1 MSNMI
6 RALAMISGG
15 LDSILAAKLI
25 KDQGIE
31 VIGICF
37 RSYFFNEENAIK
49 MTKQIGIKLEV
60 IDFSKE
66 HFEMVK
72 DPKHGWG
79 KNMNPCIDC
88 HSMMMRYSG
97 ELLEKFNA
105 DFIITGEV
113 LNQRP
118 MSQNRSAL
126 DIVKKQSGFSDK
138 ILRPLCAK
146 NLKETQMELYGL
158 VDREKLLDISGRNR
172 KTQMELAKEWGI
184 EDYPSPAGGC
194 KLTEPNYAIRLKEI
208 LEKKEQVTEKDI
220 HLLKYGRHFVS
231 DNDVKI
237 IVSRTSEEGEKI
249 KQLLNNKDIVFLPS
263 KFKGAMVIIPG
274 GNNPTEED
282 INLACRLAVR
292 YSKGKDEEIVEVKYG
307 KFATKFNEAKK
318 VNSITQEEIEKYNI
332 N

>member
-1 MSNMI
+1 MTK
-6 RALAMISGG
+6 ALAMVSGG

-25 KDQGIE
+25 KEQGIE
-31 VIGICF
+31 VVGICF
-37 RSYFFNEENAIK
+37 RSYFFNEENAK
-49 MTKQIGIKLEV
+49 RMTKQIGIQLEV

-66 HFEMVK
+66 HFDMVR

-126 DIVKKQSGFSDK
+126 DVVKKQSGFSDK

-146 NLKETQMELYGL
+146 NLKETQMEIDGL
-158 VDREKLLDISGRNR
+158 VNREKLLDISGRNR
-172 KTQMELAKEWGI
+172 KSQMALAEKWGI
-184 EDYPSPAGGC
+184 KDYPSPAGGC
-194 KLTEPNYAIRLKEI
+194 KLTEPNYSIRLKEV
-208 LEKKEQVTEKDI
+208 LDRKEDVTEKDI
-220 HLLKYGRHFVS
+220 HLLKYGRHFISENNTKV
-231 DNDVKI
+231 
-237 IVSRTSEEGEKI
+237 IVSRTGEEGEQI
-249 KQLLNNKDIVFLPS
+249 KQLLNNKDMMFITSEFN
-263 KFKGAMVIIPG
+263 GAMVIIPEG
-274 GNNPTEED
+274 DNPTD
-282 INLACRLAVR
+282 DDLAFACRLAVR
-292 YSKGKDEEIVEVKYG
+292 YSKGKDEELVRVKFG
-307 KFATKFNEAKK
+307 QFSTEFNRTKD
-318 VNSITQEEIEKYNI
+318 VNAMTQEELDKYNI

>member
-1 MSNMI
+1 MT

-25 KDQGIE
+25 KEQGIE

-37 RSYFFNEENAIK
+37 RSYFFNEENAK
-49 MTKQIGIKLEV
+49 RMTKQIGIQLEV
-60 IDFSKE
+60 VDFSKE
-66 HFEMVK
+66 HFEMVRN
-72 DPKHGWG
+72 PKNGWG

-146 NLKETQMELYGL
+146 NLRETQMEIDGL
-158 VDREKLLDISGRNR
+158 VDREKLLGISGRNR
-172 KTQMELAKEWGI
+172 KPQMELAATWGI
-184 EDYPSPAGGC
+184 VDYPSPAGGC
-194 KLTEPNYAIRLKEI
+194 KLTEPNYSIRLKNMLDRKDE
-208 LEKKEQVTEKDI
+208 VTEKDI
-220 HLLKYGRHFVS
+220 LLLKYGRHFVTE
-231 DNDVKI
+231 NNVKI
-237 IVSRTSEEGEKI
+237 IVSRTAEEGDQI
-249 KQLLNNKDIVFLPS
+249 KQLLNSNDMLFLPS
-263 KFKGAMVIIPG
+263 EFNGAMVIIPE
-274 GNNPTEED
+274 GNNPNED
-282 INLACRLAVR
+282 DITLACRLAVR
-292 YSKGKDEEIVEVKYG
+292 YSKGKDEELVKVKYG
-307 KFATKFNEAKK
+307 KVSTKFTESKE
-318 VNSITQEEIEKYNI
+318 VNSITQEKLDKYNI

>member
-1 MSNMI
+1 MT

-25 KDQGIE
+25 KEQGIE

-37 RSYFFNEENAIK
+37 RSYFFNEENAK
-49 MTKQIGIKLEV
+49 RMTKQIGIRLEV
-60 IDFSKE
+60 VDFSKE

-72 DPKHGWG
+72 NPNHGWG

-88 HSMMMRYSG
+88 HAMMMRYSG
-97 ELLEKFNA
+97 ELLKKFDA

-126 DIVKKQSGFSDK
+126 DVVKKQSGFSDK

-146 NLKETQMELYGL
+146 NLKETQMEIDGL

-172 KTQMELAKEWGI
+172 KLQMALAEKWGI
-184 EDYPSPAGGC
+184 KDYPSPAGGC
-194 KLTEPNYAIRLKEI
+194 KLTEPNYSIRLKEI
-208 LEKKEQVTEKDI
+208 IDRKGDVTEKDLD
-220 HLLKYGRHFVS
+220 LLRYGRHFVTE
-231 DNDVKI
+231 NNTKI
-237 IVSRTSEEGEKI
+237 IVSRTSEEGQCI
-249 KQLLNNKDIVFLPS
+249 KQLLNKNDWMFLTT
-263 KFKGAMVIIPG
+263 KFNGAMVIIPE
-274 GNNPTEED
+274 GNTPNED
-282 INLACRLAVR
+282 DITLACRLAVR
-292 YSKGKDEEIVEVKYG
+292 YSKGKDEDLVEVKYG
-307 KFATKFNEAKK
+307 QVSTNFNNKK
-318 VNSITQEEIEKYNI
+318 IVNSITQEELDEYNI

>member
-1 MSNMI
+1 MT

-25 KDQGIE
+25 KEQGIE

-37 RSYFFNEENAIK
+37 RSYFFDEENAK
-49 MTKQIGIKLEV
+49 RMTKQIGIQLEV

-66 HFEMVK
+66 HFDMVR

-126 DIVKKQSGFSDK
+126 DVVKKQSGFNDK

-146 NLKETQMELYGL
+146 KIKETQMEVDGL
-158 VDREKLLDISGRNR
+158 VDREKLLDFSGRNR
-172 KTQMELAKEWGI
+172 KPQMALAEKWDI
-184 EDYPSPAGGC
+184 KDYPSPAGGC
-194 KLTEPNYAIRLKEI
+194 KLTEPNYSIRLKDI
-208 LEKKEQVTEKDI
+208 LDTKEDVTEKDI

-231 DNDVKI
+231 ENNTKV
-237 IVSRTSEEGEKI
+237 IVSRTGAEGEQI
-249 KQLLNNKDIVFLPS
+249 RQLLSNRDMMFFTANFN
-263 KFKGAMVIIPG
+263 GAMVIIPE
-274 GNNPTEED
+274 GNNPNED
-282 INLACRLAVR
+282 DLIFACRLAVR
-292 YSKGKDEEIVEVKYG
+292 YSKGKDEELVEVKFG
-307 KFATKFNEAKK
+307 QVSTEFNMTKGVSAM
-318 VNSITQEEIEKYNI
+318 TQEELDKYII